1 MCSPELSDFE
11 TAIWQEYQSENV
23 IVVGIIN
30 TASQNQLNSFIEEN
44 SITYPIIFDPGSPGG
59 VQGGDTYDL
68 YYMPND
74 GSPYPRD
81 FIINQE
87 GIIEYAN
94 NEIDTEWMLLVIENL
109 LSEDC
114 SNWQTGDINNDNI
127 INVLDIINLINYILG
142 TIFAEGCEYLV
153 SDINSDSNLDIL
165 DVVLMVNLIF
175 GGPE

>member
-1 MCSPELSDFE
+1 
-11 TAIWQEYQSENV
+11 
-23 IVVGIIN
+23 
-30 TASQNQLNSFIEEN
+30 
-44 SITYPIIFDPGSPGG
+44 
-59 VQGGDTYDL
+59 
-68 YYMPND
+68 MPND

-109 LSEDC
+109 LSVDC
-114 SNWQTGDINNDNI
+114 SDWQMGDINSDNI

-142 TIFAEGCEYLV
+142 TIFPEECEYVV